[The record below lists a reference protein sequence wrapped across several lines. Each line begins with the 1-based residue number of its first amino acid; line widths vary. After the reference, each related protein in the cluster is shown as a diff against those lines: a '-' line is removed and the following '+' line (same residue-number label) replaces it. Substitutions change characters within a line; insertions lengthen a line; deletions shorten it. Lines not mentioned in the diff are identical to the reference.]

1 VASRKRRSARI
12 ARRHRPDNRG
22 RKRSRSVVVPFVA
35 ERAAGARDLGRI
47 DSGAR
52 RKRDQ
57 ETLIAKHML
66 EHAGEKALPAGGSAD
81 LRWLYTR
88 RIEEAREPL
97 RLFGDECKRLNGHN
111 FRRFPCSP

>member
-1 VASRKRRSARI
+1 MA
-12 ARRHRPDNRG
+12 
-22 RKRSRSVVVPFVA
+22 VPFVA

-66 EHAGEKALPAGGSAD
+66 EHAGEKALLAGIGAD
-81 LRWLYTR
+81 LRSVYAGR
-88 RIEEAREPL
+88 VEEARKPV
-97 RLFGDECKRLNGHN
+97 RLFGDECKGLNRHN